1 VLQNTLLQDTRSP
14 EAHTTIAI
22 KDLKHRG
29 GVGKYWQKFGVRI
42 HYYEPKKSCRCCL
55 NQPIFKIFAALSQV
69 MKKCFY
75 LILGLVFFII
85 DMTQTFE
92 KTITQVETENADLRT
107 QVCRNDYES

>member
-1 VLQNTLLQDTRSP
+1 
-14 EAHTTIAI
+14 
-22 KDLKHRG
+22 
-29 GVGKYWQKFGVRI
+29 
-42 HYYEPKKSCRCCL
+42 
-55 NQPIFKIFAALSQV
+55 